1 MNEYER
7 LREMGPVG
15 FAHVYLK
22 QCNRESKTD
31 IEIHGEVYSKL
42 IELDTRLGT
51 TAAEQLFWCLYYTLN
66 LDIIQVLFKLRI
78 NEIKI
83 ILDDKYGAS

>member
-1 MNEYER
+1 
-7 LREMGPVG
+7 MGPVG

-22 QCNRESKTD
+22 QCNRECRDINIEISD

-66 LDIIQVLFKLRI
+66 LDIIQVLFKLTI